1 MISVKL
7 PCIVL
12 AGGLGTRLAT
22 VVNDRPKPMAM
33 IRDKPFL
40 EHLLNWVINSGV
52 VSRVILSVGYRHE
65 FIVDYFGNFFQNIPI
80 DYSVEESPLGTGGA
94 VYQALSTVCEE
105 HVLLL
110 NGDTIFSVDLKDLVG
125 KHLEYMSDV
134 TIALKPMKNFDRY
147 GSVICENG
155 IVTGF
160 TEKVRTDEGLINGG
174 VYVLKK
180 SALSNRNF
188 SKTFSFERDFL
199 AALVDKL
206 DISGI
211 PYDGYFIDIGIPE
224 DYRRAQTDLAQ

>member
-1 MISVKL
+1 MISAKL

-40 EHLLNWVINSGV
+40 DHLLNRVINSGV
-52 VSRVILSVGYRHE
+52 VSRVILSVGYKHE
-65 FIVDYFGNFFQNIPI
+65 CIVDYFGNSFQNIPI

-94 VYQALSTVCEE
+94 VYQALVAVCEE

-110 NGDTIFSVDLKDLVG
+110 NGDTIFSVDLKDLVV

-134 TIALKPMKNFDRY
+134 TMALKPMKSFDRY
-147 GSVICENG
+147 GSVICENN

-160 TEKVRTDEGLINGG
+160 TEKAHTDDGLINGG

-180 SALSNRNF
+180 SALSNRIF
-188 SKTFSFERDFL
+188 SKAFSFERDFL
-199 AALVDKL
+199 AAHVEEL
-206 DISGI
+206 DIYGV

-224 DYRRAQTDLAQ
+224 DYIRAQNDLVP